1 MMTVKDEMR
10 PVQRIAK
17 MAGFLYL
24 VIAVLAG
31 FVHFYIPG
39 LLVVPGDAATT
50 ANNIIASEGLFRI
63 GMATE
68 LVLLLSEVA
77 LSILLYVLLKPVN
90 QTLSLIAAASR
101 LVMTT
106 IHGFNLISHAIV
118 LVVLSGTAYL
128 TVFEPNQLQA
138 LVLLL
143 LDAYSSG
150 FTLGIVFLALHAL
163 PLGYLIYRSGYF
175 PKALGVLFMLAA
187 VGYTI
192 DGFSYVLLDNYKV
205 GPVYLALPI
214 AISEIAFPLW
224 LLIKG
229 VNAEQWLRLKGA
241 NLQRQSELAAPR
253 VEPVLAPV

>member
-1 MMTVKDEMR
+1 MIVKDEMR
-10 PVQRIAK
+10 PVQTIARV
-17 MAGFLYL
+17 AGCLYL
-24 VIAVLAG
+24 LIAVLAG
-31 FVHFYIPG
+31 FVHFYVPG

-50 ANNIIASEGLFRI
+50 ANNIMASEGLFRM
-63 GMATE
+63 GMAAE
-68 LVLLLSEVA
+68 LVLLLCEVA

-106 IHGFNLISHAIV
+106 IHGFNLISLAIV
-118 LVVLSGTAYL
+118 LVVLSGAAYL

-138 LVLLL
+138 LVMLL

-150 FTLGIVFLALHAL
+150 FTLGIVFLSLHAMA
-163 PLGYLIYRSGYF
+163 LGYLIYRSGYF
-175 PKALGVLFMLAA
+175 PRVLGVLFMVAA

-192 DGFSYVLLDNYKV
+192 DGFAYVLLDNYKV

-224 LLIKG
+224 LLVKG
-229 VNAEQWLRLKGA
+229 VNAEQWLRLKGTNA
-241 NLQRQSELAAPR
+241 QRQGERAAPK